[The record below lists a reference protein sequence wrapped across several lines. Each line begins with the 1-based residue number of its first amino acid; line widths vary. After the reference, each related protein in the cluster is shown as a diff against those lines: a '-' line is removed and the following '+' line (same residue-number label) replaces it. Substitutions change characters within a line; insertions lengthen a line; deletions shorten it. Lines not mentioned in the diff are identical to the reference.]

1 MFEKLRKIFSETTKN
16 LGQKSISKKDIDS
29 ILDELQI
36 SLMENDVAHEIVD
49 EMTAKIKEEIQNLK
63 LERSE
68 NSDQVITTK
77 LYTFLNELFLSTNT
91 KTDIIQSIL
100 EKKKSKAG
108 PYSIVFLGING
119 TGKTTTVAK
128 FCKLL
133 RDKGISVVLAAAD
146 THRAGAIEQIIQHGN
161 NLNVK
166 VISQRYGADPSAVAR
181 DALEHA
187 KKNYIEAVLIDTAG
201 RMQTSKNLME
211 EVSKIIRVIKPDMK
225 IFVGDSLA
233 GNDTVNQAREF
244 FEYTKYDGSIL
255 TKSDADSKGG
265 AAISIAYLTHKPILY
280 LGIGQGYG
288 DLEEFD
294 HERFLDSI
302 FKNKIYDKAEKI
314 EAPGDVLSV
323 DNVDKDEP
331 AIDVQK
337 ITSQLNRSQ
346 VDTSKLES
354 STSEADEILEKVEE
368 EEKLAVPQTIEVAPA
383 KIDDNEKFTEGRNH
397 VIEQKIESKI
407 ESVTEITEP
416 KPKGGSF
423 FKKIFRDNKDK
434 KDSDDGKDNRNDKNE
449 TKKETSKKEI
459 KNKDKGKS
467 KSESER
473 GSEADNAEV
482 VYLTDDD
489 INDLIK

>member
-1 MFEKLRKIFSETTKN
+1 MFEKLRKIFSETAKN

-36 SLMENDVAHEIVD
+36 SLMENDVAHEIAD
-49 EMTAKIKEEIQNLK
+49 DLTSKIKTEIMELK
-63 LERSE
+63 LERDE
-68 NSDQVITTK
+68 NSDEVITTR
-77 LYTFLNELFLSTNT
+77 LYSFLHELFMSTNV
-91 KTDIIQSIL
+91 KTDIIQAIL
-100 EKKKSKAG
+100 DKKKSKAG

-146 THRAGAIEQIIQHGN
+146 THRAGAIEQITQHGN

-280 LGIGQGYG
+280 LGMGQGYG

-294 HERFLDSI
+294 HDRFLDSI
-302 FKNKIYDKAEKI
+302 FKDKVYDKTGKI
-314 EAPGDVLSV
+314 LTPSNDSSV
-323 DNVDKDEP
+323 DNTNKAEP
-331 AIDVQK
+331 VIEIPNINPISEIA
-337 ITSQLNRSQ
+337 
-346 VDTSKLES
+346 KLES
-354 STSEADEILEKVEE
+354 PSSNTDKVLGTFETEKQTTPPQTSELSSTKSDDDQKLDDRLNHFS
-368 EEKLAVPQTIEVAPA
+368 EEKT
-383 KIDDNEKFTEGRNH
+383 
-397 VIEQKIESKI
+397 ESK
-407 ESVTEITEP
+407 TKMNEP
-416 KPKGGSF
+416 KMKGGL
-423 FKKIFRDNKDK
+423 FKKIFKDDKDK
-434 KDSDDGKDNRNDKNE
+434 KDTDDSKQSILDKLDIKKEMNKNE
-449 TKKETSKKEI
+449 N
-459 KNKDKGKS
+459 KNKS
-467 KSESER
+467 KSKPEKEN
-473 GSEADNAEV
+473 EKDDEV

>member
-1 MFEKLRKIFSETTKN
+1 LFEKLRKIFSETTKN

-36 SLMENDVAHEIVD
+36 SLMENDVAHEIVE
-49 EMTAKIKEEIQNLK
+49 EMTTKIKEDMQNLK
-63 LERSE
+63 LERNE
-68 NSDQVITTK
+68 NSDQVITTS
-77 LYTFLNELFLSTNT
+77 LYSFLNELFLSTNT

-100 EKKKSKAG
+100 DKKKSKAG

-133 RDKGISVVLAAAD
+133 RDNGISVVLAAAD
-146 THRAGAIEQIIQHGN
+146 THRAGAIEQITQHGN

-211 EVSKIIRVIKPDMK
+211 EVSKIIRVIKPDLK

-294 HERFLDSI
+294 HDRFLDSI
-302 FKNKIYDKAEKI
+302 FKDRVYDKTGKI
-314 EAPGDVLSV
+314 QASGDVLSV
-323 DNVDKDEP
+323 ENIRKRETLT
-331 AIDVQK
+331 DVPNMTPQLD
-337 ITSQLNRSQ
+337 TSQL
-346 VDTSKLES
+346 DTAKLETS
-354 STSEADEILEKVEE
+354 SSDDTKIVEKVD
-368 EEKLAVPQTIEVAPA
+368 EEKELTLSKNMEVSPVQ
-383 KIDDNEKFTEGRNH
+383 IDDEKFSDRRNDVTE
-397 VIEQKIESKI
+397 EKTESKM
-407 ESVTEITEP
+407 ESVAKITEP

-423 FKKIFRDNKDK
+423 FKKIFKDNKGM
-434 KDSDDGKDNRNDKNE
+434 KDPDDGKEDKDDKTE
-449 TKKETSKKEI
+449 STRDTKKQEN
-459 KNKDKGKS
+459 KNKDKSKRKS
-467 KSESER
+467 DSER
-473 GSEADNAEV
+473 ESKEVSDEV

>member
-1 MFEKLRKIFSETTKN
+1 MFEKLRKIFSETAKN

-49 EMTAKIKEEIQNLK
+49 DLTSKIKTEIMELK
-63 LERSE
+63 LERDE
-68 NSDQVITTK
+68 NSDEVITTR
-77 LYTFLNELFLSTNT
+77 LYSFLHELFMSTNV
-91 KTDIIQSIL
+91 KTDIIQAIL
-100 EKKKSKAG
+100 DKKKSKAG

-146 THRAGAIEQIIQHGN
+146 THRAGAIEQITQHGN

-280 LGIGQGYG
+280 LGMGQGYG

-294 HERFLDSI
+294 HDRFLDSI
-302 FKNKIYDKAEKI
+302 FKDKVYDKTGKI
-314 EAPGDVLSV
+314 LTPSNDSSV
-323 DNVDKDEP
+323 DNTNKAEP
-331 AIDVQK
+331 VIEIPNINPISEIA
-337 ITSQLNRSQ
+337 
-346 VDTSKLES
+346 KLES
-354 STSEADEILEKVEE
+354 PSSNTDKVLGTFETEKQTTPPQTSELSSTKSDDDQKLDDRLNHFS
-368 EEKLAVPQTIEVAPA
+368 EEKT
-383 KIDDNEKFTEGRNH
+383 
-397 VIEQKIESKI
+397 ESK
-407 ESVTEITEP
+407 TKMNEP
-416 KPKGGSF
+416 KMKGGL
-423 FKKIFRDNKDK
+423 FKKIFKDDKDK
-434 KDSDDGKDNRNDKNE
+434 KDTDDSKQSILDKLDIKKEMNKNE
-449 TKKETSKKEI
+449 N
-459 KNKDKGKS
+459 KNKS
-467 KSESER
+467 KSKPEKEN
-473 GSEADNAEV
+473 EKDDEV

>member
-1 MFEKLRKIFSETTKN
+1 LFEKLRKIFSETAKS

-49 EMTAKIKEEIQNLK
+49 DLTSKIKTEILELK
-63 LERSE
+63 LERDE
-68 NSDQVITTK
+68 NSDEVITTR
-77 LYTFLNELFLSTNT
+77 LYSFLHELFMSTNV
-91 KTDIIQSIL
+91 KTDIIQAIL
-100 EKKKSKAG
+100 DKKKSKAG
-108 PYSIVFLGING
+108 PFSIIFLGING

-146 THRAGAIEQIIQHGN
+146 THRAGAIEQITQHGN
-161 NLNVK
+161 NLKVK

-280 LGIGQGYG
+280 LGMGQGYG

-294 HERFLDSI
+294 HDRFLDSI
-302 FKNKIYDKAEKI
+302 FKDKVYDKTGKI
-314 EAPGDVLSV
+314 LAPSNDSSV
-323 DNVDKDEP
+323 DNTNKAEP
-331 AIDVQK
+331 VIEIPNINPESDIA
-337 ITSQLNRSQ
+337 
-346 VDTSKLES
+346 KLES
-354 STSEADEILEKVEE
+354 PSSNTEKVLGTFETGKQTTQPQTLE
-368 EEKLAVPQTIEVAPA
+368 LSPTKSDDDQKFDDRLNHFTEEKT
-383 KIDDNEKFTEGRNH
+383 
-397 VIEQKIESKI
+397 ESK
-407 ESVTEITEP
+407 TKMNEP
-416 KPKGGSF
+416 RPKGGL
-423 FKKIFRDNKDK
+423 FKKIFKDDKDK
-434 KDSDDGKDNRNDKNE
+434 NDTDDSKQNILDKLD
-449 TKKETSKKEI
+449 TKKEMNKKEN
-459 KNKDKGKS
+459 KNKNKS
-467 KSESER
+467 KPEKEN
-473 GSEADNAEV
+473 EKDDEV

>member
-1 MFEKLRKIFSETTKN
+1 MFEKLRKIFSETAKN

-36 SLMENDVAHEIVD
+36 SLMENDVAQEIVD
-49 EMTAKIKEEIQNLK
+49 EMTSKIKTEIMDLK
-63 LERSE
+63 LERNE

-77 LYTFLNELFLSTNT
+77 LYSFLHELFLSTNT
-91 KTDIIQSIL
+91 KTDVIQSIL
-100 EKKKSKAG
+100 DKKKNKAG

-133 RDKGISVVLAAAD
+133 RNSGISVVLAAAD
-146 THRAGAIEQIIQHGN
+146 THRAGAIEQITHHGN

-211 EVSKIIRVIKPDMK
+211 EVSKIIRVIKPDLK

-244 FEYTKYDGSIL
+244 YEYTKYDGSIL

-294 HERFLDSI
+294 HDRFLDSI
-302 FKNKIYDKAEKI
+302 FKDKVYDKTGKI
-314 EAPGDVLSV
+314 LTPAGVTSP
-323 DNVDKDEP
+323 DNISRDEP
-331 AIDVQK
+331 LIEIPNLNQPSDIAKLDSQSSKADK
-337 ITSQLNRSQ
+337 ITEMEEANEQ
-346 VDTSKLES
+346 SK
-354 STSEADEILEKVEE
+354 
-368 EEKLAVPQTIEVAPA
+368 VPQTLEVASN
-383 KIDDNEKFTEGRNH
+383 KINDDQKFSDIRLNH
-397 VIEQKIESKI
+397 VTEEEMNSKTVI
-407 ESVTEITEP
+407 NEP
-416 KPKGGSF
+416 KPKGGRF
-423 FKKIFRDNKDK
+423 FKKIFKENKDK
-434 KDSDDGKDNRNDKNE
+434 KDTDDGKDSPADKIE
-449 TKKETSKKEI
+449 TRKEMNKKE
-459 KNKDKGKS
+459 NKSKGKS
-467 KSESER
+467 KPEKESEA
-473 GSEADNAEV
+473 ENDEV

>member
-1 MFEKLRKIFSETTKN
+1 MFEKLRKIFSETAKN

-36 SLMENDVAHEIVD
+36 SLMENDVAHEIAD
-49 EMTAKIKEEIQNLK
+49 DLTSKIKTEILELK
-63 LERSE
+63 LERDE
-68 NSDQVITTK
+68 NSDEVITTR
-77 LYTFLNELFLSTNT
+77 LYSFLHELFMSTNV
-91 KTDIIQSIL
+91 KTDIIQAIL
-100 EKKKSKAG
+100 DKKKSKAG

-146 THRAGAIEQIIQHGN
+146 THRAGAIEQITQHGN

-280 LGIGQGYG
+280 LGMGQGYG

-294 HERFLDSI
+294 HDRFLDSI
-302 FKNKIYDKAEKI
+302 FKDKVYDKTGKI
-314 EAPGDVLSV
+314 LTPSNDSSV
-323 DNVDKDEP
+323 DNTNKAEP
-331 AIDVQK
+331 VIEIPNIKPISEIA
-337 ITSQLNRSQ
+337 
-346 VDTSKLES
+346 KLES
-354 STSEADEILEKVEE
+354 PSSNTDKVLGTFETEKQTTPPQTSELSSTKSDDDQKLDDRLNHFS
-368 EEKLAVPQTIEVAPA
+368 EEKT
-383 KIDDNEKFTEGRNH
+383 
-397 VIEQKIESKI
+397 ESK
-407 ESVTEITEP
+407 TKMNEP
-416 KPKGGSF
+416 KMKGGL
-423 FKKIFRDNKDK
+423 FKKIFKDDKDK
-434 KDSDDGKDNRNDKNE
+434 KDTDDSKQSILDKLDIKKEMNKNE
-449 TKKETSKKEI
+449 N
-459 KNKDKGKS
+459 KNKS
-467 KSESER
+467 KSKPEKEN
-473 GSEADNAEV
+473 EKDDEV

>member
-1 MFEKLRKIFSETTKN
+1 MFEKLRKIFSETAKN

-36 SLMENDVAHEIVD
+36 SLMENDVAHEIAD
-49 EMTAKIKEEIQNLK
+49 DLTSKIKTEILELK
-63 LERSE
+63 LERDE
-68 NSDQVITTK
+68 NSDEVITTR
-77 LYTFLNELFLSTNT
+77 LYSFLHELFMSTNV
-91 KTDIIQSIL
+91 KTDIIQAIL
-100 EKKKSKAG
+100 DKKKSKAG

-146 THRAGAIEQIIQHGN
+146 THRAGAIEQITQHGN

-280 LGIGQGYG
+280 LGMGQGYG

-294 HERFLDSI
+294 HDRFLDSI
-302 FKNKIYDKAEKI
+302 FKDKVYDKTGKI
-314 EAPGDVLSV
+314 LTPSNDSSV
-323 DNVDKDEP
+323 DNTNKAEP
-331 AIDVQK
+331 VIEIPNINPISEIA
-337 ITSQLNRSQ
+337 
-346 VDTSKLES
+346 KLES
-354 STSEADEILEKVEE
+354 PSSNTDKVLGTFETEKQTTPPQTSELSSTKSDDDQKLDDRLNHFN
-368 EEKLAVPQTIEVAPA
+368 EEKT
-383 KIDDNEKFTEGRNH
+383 
-397 VIEQKIESKI
+397 ESK
-407 ESVTEITEP
+407 TKMNEP
-416 KPKGGSF
+416 KMKGGL
-423 FKKIFRDNKDK
+423 FKKIFKDDKDK
-434 KDSDDGKDNRNDKNE
+434 KDTDDSKQSILDKLDIKKEMNKNE
-449 TKKETSKKEI
+449 N
-459 KNKDKGKS
+459 KNKS
-467 KSESER
+467 KSKPEKEN
-473 GSEADNAEV
+473 EKDDEV

>member
-1 MFEKLRKIFSETTKN
+1 MFERLRKIFSETAKN

-49 EMTAKIKEEIQNLK
+49 EMTSKIKTEIMDLK
-63 LERSE
+63 LERNE

-77 LYTFLNELFLSTNT
+77 LYSFLHELFLSTNT
-91 KTDIIQSIL
+91 KTDVIESIL

-133 RDKGISVVLAAAD
+133 RDRGISVVLAAAD
-146 THRAGAIEQIIQHGN
+146 THRAGAIEQITHHGN

-211 EVSKIIRVIKPDMK
+211 EVSKIIRVIKPDLK

-244 FEYTKYDGSIL
+244 YEYTKYDGSIL

-288 DLEEFD
+288 DLEKFD
-294 HERFLDSI
+294 HDRFLDSI
-302 FKNKIYDKAEKI
+302 FKDKVYDKTGKI
-314 EAPGDVLSV
+314 LTPMGETSEDNLS
-323 DNVDKDEP
+323 KDEP
-331 AIDVQK
+331 VIEIPRVNPPSENAK
-337 ITSQLNRSQ
+337 I
-346 VDTSKLES
+346 ES
-354 STSEADEILEKVEE
+354 PSSNADKISEIEKMDKQST
-368 EEKLAVPQTIEVAPA
+368 VPQTLEVASN
-383 KIDDNEKFTEGRNH
+383 KIDDSQKFGDGRLNH
-397 VIEQKIESKI
+397 VTEEKMDSKTVI
-407 ESVTEITEP
+407 NE
-416 KPKGGSF
+416 PKGGLF
-423 FKKIFRDNKDK
+423 FKKIFKDNKDK
-434 KDSDDGKDNRNDKNE
+434 NNTDDGKDSTTDKIE
-449 TKKETSKKEI
+449 TRKEMNTKG
-459 KNKDKGKS
+459 NKSKGKS
-467 KSESER
+467 KPEQEN
-473 GSEADNAEV
+473 EVENDEV

>member
-1 MFEKLRKIFSETTKN
+1 LFEKLRKLFSETAKN

-49 EMTAKIKEEIQNLK
+49 EMTSKIKTEIMDLK

-77 LYTFLNELFLSTNT
+77 LYSFLHELFLSTNT
-91 KTDIIQSIL
+91 KTDVIQSIL

-133 RDKGISVVLAAAD
+133 RDRGISVVLAAAD
-146 THRAGAIEQIIQHGN
+146 THRAGAIEQITHHGN

-211 EVSKIIRVIKPDMK
+211 EVKKIIRVIKPDLK

-244 FEYTKYDGSIL
+244 YEYTKYDGSIL

-294 HERFLDSI
+294 HDRFLDSI
-302 FKNKIYDKAEKI
+302 FKDKVYDKSGKI
-314 EAPGDVLSV
+314 LTPTGATSA
-323 DNVDKDEP
+323 DNISKDEP
-331 AIDVQK
+331 IIEIPNVN
-337 ITSQLNRSQ
+337 SPLEN
-346 VDTSKLES
+346 SKLES
-354 STSEADEILEKVEE
+354 PSSNPEKITEIEEIKKLST
-368 EEKLAVPQTIEVAPA
+368 VPQTLEVAPN
-383 KIDDNEKFTEGRNH
+383 KIDDNQKLDDGRLNP
-397 VIEQKIESKI
+397 
-407 ESVTEITEP
+407 VTEEKMDSKTVINEP
-416 KPKGGSF
+416 KPKGGLF
-423 FKKIFRDNKDK
+423 FKKIFKDNKDK
-434 KDSDDGKDNRNDKNE
+434 TDTDDGKHSTADKIE
-449 TKKETSKKEI
+449 TRKEMNKKENKSKS
-459 KNKDKGKS
+459 KS
-467 KSESER
+467 KSEKENESEN
-473 GSEADNAEV
+473 DEV

>member
-1 MFEKLRKIFSETTKN
+1 LFEKLRKIFSETAKN
-16 LGQKSISKKDIDS
+16 LGQKSISKKDINS

-49 EMTAKIKEEIQNLK
+49 EMTSKIKTEIVDLK
-63 LERSE
+63 LERNE

-77 LYTFLNELFLSTNT
+77 LYSFLHELFLSTNT
-91 KTDIIQSIL
+91 KTDVIQSIL
-100 EKKKSKAG
+100 DKKKSKAG

-133 RDKGISVVLAAAD
+133 RDRGISVVLAAAD
-146 THRAGAIEQIIQHGN
+146 THRAGAIEQITVHGN

-244 FEYTKYDGSIL
+244 YEYTKYDGSIL

-288 DLEEFD
+288 DLQEFD
-294 HERFLDSI
+294 HDRFLDSI
-302 FKNKIYDKAEKI
+302 FKDKVYDRTGKIVT
-314 EAPGDVLSV
+314 PTDVSSV
-323 DNVDKDEP
+323 SNINRDEP
-331 AIDVQK
+331 VIEIPNVNQLSDIAKFESQSGKADK
-337 ITSQLNRSQ
+337 ITEMEEVEKQSTMPQTLKVAPNKFADNQKSGDGRLNN
-346 VDTSKLES
+346 VM
-354 STSEADEILEKVEE
+354 
-368 EEKLAVPQTIEVAPA
+368 EEKMV
-383 KIDDNEKFTEGRNH
+383 
-397 VIEQKIESKI
+397 SK
-407 ESVTEITEP
+407 TEINEP
-416 KPKGGSF
+416 KPKGGMF
-423 FKKIFRDNKDK
+423 FKNIFKDNTDK
-434 KDSDDGKDNRNDKNE
+434 KDTDNGKDSKADKIE
-449 TKKETSKKEI
+449 TRKEMNKKGS
-459 KNKDKGKS
+459 KS
-467 KSESER
+467 KIKTKPEKENDA
-473 GSEADNAEV
+473 ENDEV

>member
-1 MFEKLRKIFSETTKN
+1 MFEKLRKIFSETAKN

-49 EMTAKIKEEIQNLK
+49 EMTSKIRTEIMDLK

-77 LYTFLNELFLSTNT
+77 LYSFLHELFLSTNT
-91 KTDIIQSIL
+91 KTDVIQSIL

-133 RDKGISVVLAAAD
+133 RDRGISVVLAAAD
-146 THRAGAIEQIIQHGN
+146 THRAGAIEQITHHGN

-211 EVSKIIRVIKPDMK
+211 EVSKIIRVIKPDLK

-244 FEYTKYDGSIL
+244 YEYTKYDGSIL

-294 HERFLDSI
+294 HDRFLDSI
-302 FKNKIYDKAEKI
+302 FKDKVYDKTDKI
-314 EAPGDVLSV
+314 LTPTGVTSA
-323 DNVDKDEP
+323 DNISKDEP
-331 AIDVQK
+331 VIEIPNVN
-337 ITSQLNRSQ
+337 SPSEN
-346 VDTSKLES
+346 SKLES
-354 STSEADEILEKVEE
+354 PSSNPEKITEIEEIKKLSTVS
-368 EEKLAVPQTIEVAPA
+368 QTLEVAPN
-383 KIDDNEKFTEGRNH
+383 KIDDNQKLDDGRLNP
-397 VIEQKIESKI
+397 
-407 ESVTEITEP
+407 VTEEKMDSKTVINEP
-416 KPKGGSF
+416 KPKGGLF
-423 FKKIFRDNKDK
+423 FKKIFNDNKDK
-434 KDSDDGKDNRNDKNE
+434 KDTDYGKHSTDDKIE
-449 TKKETSKKEI
+449 TRKEMNKKENKSKS
-459 KNKDKGKS
+459 KS
-467 KSESER
+467 KSEKENESEN
-473 GSEADNAEV
+473 DEV

>member
-1 MFEKLRKIFSETTKN
+1 MFEKLRKIFSETAKN

-29 ILDELQI
+29 ILDDLQI

-49 EMTAKIKEEIQNLK
+49 EMTSKIKTQIMDLK
-63 LERSE
+63 LERNE

-77 LYTFLNELFLSTNT
+77 LYSFLHELFLSTNT
-91 KTDIIQSIL
+91 KTDVIQSIL

-133 RDKGISVVLAAAD
+133 RDMGISVVLAAAD
-146 THRAGAIEQIIQHGN
+146 THRAGAIEQITHHGN

-211 EVSKIIRVIKPDMK
+211 EVSKIIRVIKPDLK

-244 FEYTKYDGSIL
+244 YEYTKYDGSIL

-288 DLEEFD
+288 DLEKFD
-294 HERFLDSI
+294 HDRFLDSI
-302 FKNKIYDKAEKI
+302 FKDKVYDKTGKI
-314 EAPGDVLSV
+314 LTPMGETSEDNLS
-323 DNVDKDEP
+323 KDEP
-331 AIDVQK
+331 VIEIPHVNPPSENAK
-337 ITSQLNRSQ
+337 IKSP
-346 VDTSKLES
+346 S
-354 STSEADEILEKVEE
+354 SNADKISEIEKMD
-368 EEKLAVPQTIEVAPA
+368 KQSTVPQTLEVASN
-383 KIDDNEKFTEGRNH
+383 KIDDSQKFGDGRLNH
-397 VIEQKIESKI
+397 VTEEKMDSKTVI
-407 ESVTEITEP
+407 NE
-416 KPKGGSF
+416 PKGGLF
-423 FKKIFRDNKDK
+423 FKKIFKDNKDK
-434 KDSDDGKDNRNDKNE
+434 KDTDYGKHSTDDKIE
-449 TKKETSKKEI
+449 TRKEMNTKE
-459 KNKDKGKS
+459 NKSKGKS
-467 KSESER
+467 KPEQEN
-473 GSEADNAEV
+473 EVENDEV

>member
-1 MFEKLRKIFSETTKN
+1 MFEKLRKIFSETAKN

-49 EMTAKIKEEIQNLK
+49 DLTSKIKTEIMELK
-63 LERSE
+63 LERDE
-68 NSDQVITTK
+68 NSDEVITTR
-77 LYTFLNELFLSTNT
+77 LYSFLHELFMSTNV
-91 KTDIIQSIL
+91 KTDIIQAIL
-100 EKKKSKAG
+100 DKKKSKAG

-146 THRAGAIEQIIQHGN
+146 THRAGAIEQITQHGN
-161 NLNVK
+161 NLKVK

-280 LGIGQGYG
+280 LGMGQGYG

-294 HERFLDSI
+294 HDRFLDSI
-302 FKNKIYDKAEKI
+302 FKDKVYDKTGKI
-314 EAPGDVLSV
+314 LTPSSDTSV
-323 DNVDKDEP
+323 DN
-331 AIDVQK
+331 
-337 ITSQLNRSQ
+337 
-346 VDTSKLES
+346 TSKAE
-354 STSEADEILEKVEE
+354 
-368 EEKLAVPQTIEVAPA
+368 P
-383 KIDDNEKFTEGRNH
+383 
-397 VIEQKIESKI
+397 VIEIPNMNQVSDIAKIESPSSNADKVLGTFETEKQTTPLQTSELSPTKSDDGQKFDDRLNHFGEEKTESKTKI
-407 ESVTEITEP
+407 SEP
-416 KPKGGSF
+416 KPKGGL
-423 FKKIFRDNKDK
+423 FKKIFKDDKNK
-434 KDSDDGKDNRNDKNE
+434 KDTDDSKQSILDKLD
-449 TKKETSKKEI
+449 TKKEMNKKE
-459 KNKDKGKS
+459 KNKNKS
-467 KSESER
+467 KPEKEN
-473 GSEADNAEV
+473 EKDDEV